1 MDDGRRG
8 GIEYSKDLTIIKQ
21 SKWSGVLSGHYY
33 FVPLQT
39 VRWGIRDKVNKKYV
53 FDFGI
58 NCIKRST
65 NEHTQALG
73 FHEDGRKG

>member
-1 MDDGRRG
+1 MVSLVSSVIGV
-8 GIEYSKDLTIIKQ
+8 IKDLEKRNGTAV
-21 SKWSGVLSGHYY
+21 WRFHYF

-39 VRWGIRDKVNKKYV
+39 VRGGIRDKVNKKYV
-53 FDFGI
+53 FDYGI

-73 FHEDGRKG
+73 FHEDGRRG